1 MKMTVEFYDFQR
13 AFKDMN
19 RNNFS
24 YEGLRVLF
32 DYFNDDDFNDY
43 ELDVIGLCCDYCEA
57 TPLEIADM
65 YSIDLPNIDE
75 LDANEACEALR
86 LVVREFLEYECV
98 LIGETSNNT
107 IVFQNF

>member
-19 RNNFS
+19 CNNFS

-43 ELDVIGLCCDYCEA
+43 ELDVIGLCCDYTEA
-57 TPLEIADM
+57 TPIEIADM
-65 YSIDLPNIDE
+65 YDIECDLSD
-75 LDANEACEALR
+75 LDSVSASEILSFYVKKY
-86 LVVREFLEYECV
+86 LDHHTM